1 MSRGSRIIL
10 NLVICGL
17 LAAFALWHNGW
28 YMDKDECFAFH
39 KIAIQLPEG
48 ILIGETDEDHLI
60 HRIVYHEESDTFS
73 VLEMEKMLMLTR
85 FGNSYKGVH
94 FAESD
99 LKAFGV
105 MFHECSESRQMVVV
119 FQRYDDQVDKVE
131 IECKD
136 GQKIIIDQ
144 WNRNFY
150 VYSTSEYL
158 RPMYATYY
166 SYDQDG
172 NLIDEMRWG

>member
-1 MSRGSRIIL
+1 MKRHNWIL
-10 NLVICGL
+10 LNVLLCCLVMVIH
-17 LAAFALWHNGW
+17 LWFNGW
-28 YMDKDECFAFH
+28 YLDKEKCFEHYKEVIHLA
-39 KIAIQLPEG
+39 EG
-48 ILIGETDEDHLI
+48 TLIGETDEDHLI

-158 RPMYATYY
+158 RPMYGTYC

>member
-1 MSRGSRIIL
+1 
-10 NLVICGL
+10 
-17 LAAFALWHNGW
+17 
-28 YMDKDECFAFH
+28 
-39 KIAIQLPEG
+39 
-48 ILIGETDEDHLI
+48 
-60 HRIVYHEESDTFS
+60 
-73 VLEMEKMLMLTR
+73 
-85 FGNSYKGVH
+85 
-94 FAESD
+94 
-99 LKAFGV
+99 
-105 MFHECSESRQMVVV
+105 MFHECSESKQMVVV

-150 VYSTSEYL
+150 VYCTSEYL
-158 RPMYATYY
+158 RPMYGTYY